1 MYFHS
6 IFIKNFTSFYIF
18 YKFWPQN
25 ALATLQQRP
34 QTHQPNT
41 PNQHFWFKPS
51 LRINAARH
59 IICRRHDM
67 SFESHPKN
75 KRQRLEDSASASAS
89 TSTATTTRTTT
100 CSTGT
105 LTTTTTTT
113 ESVYKSKPGKV
124 YVDKQFM
131 YKTGKYYIIRTRC
144 GAHDQFQ
151 KHEVVQLWGEIFLE
165 ECDKVA
171 KQQHKD
177 YCKFRGYSLKP

>member
-1 MYFHS
+1 
-6 IFIKNFTSFYIF
+6 
-18 YKFWPQN
+18 
-25 ALATLQQRP
+25 
-34 QTHQPNT
+34 
-41 PNQHFWFKPS
+41 
-51 LRINAARH
+51 
-59 IICRRHDM
+59 M

-89 TSTATTTRTTT
+89 TSTATTTRTAT

-144 GAHDQFQ
+144 GSHDQFQ
-151 KHEVVQLWGEIFLE
+151 KHEVLQLWGEIFLE